1 MVDASS
7 KTRFDRMSGRQRAT
21 VIGGV
26 CLALF
31 VILFALAEGVVRVRA
46 WLKHGQAVIR
56 IEDTYRID
64 EQTGL
69 RVPTPGFTTPRLTI
83 NSLGFRGPELPR
95 DKPPGTY
102 RIAFLGG
109 STTYCAE
116 VSGDD
121 KTWPYLVVE
130 ALKLAHPDRRFD
142 YINAGVPGYT
152 TYESLK
158 RFEAEVSASDP
169 DLVVIY
175 HASNDLSGN
184 SRKAAK
190 AQGLSSEA
198 EEKNLSWLSKWSLFV
213 YLVEKNLRIIALQR
227 ATEDA
232 SNKLDVDSAALA
244 MPFETSLREFVRAVQ
259 ASGAKV
265 ALVTF
270 VTRLRAKQ
278 TPEEQVEAAVT
289 SLYYMPYMT
298 PAGLIESFDAYND
311 AIRKVAREEGAILVE
326 AAHAVPGEA
335 SQFVDSVHFND
346 QGSATMADIVA
357 PALRSVTQ

>member
-7 KTRFDRMSGRQRAT
+7 KTRCDCMSGRQRAT

-26 CLALF
+26 YLALF

-46 WLKHGQAVIR
+46 WLKHGQAVVR

-69 RVPTPGFTTPRLTI
+69 RVPMPGFTTPRLTI

-152 TYESLK
+152 THESLR
-158 RFEAEVSASDP
+158 RFEASDAWP
-169 DLVVIY
+169 
-175 HASNDLSGN
+175 N
-184 SRKAAK
+184 R
-190 AQGLSSEA
+190 
-198 EEKNLSWLSKWSLFV
+198 
-213 YLVEKNLRIIALQR
+213 
-227 ATEDA
+227 
-232 SNKLDVDSAALA
+232 
-244 MPFETSLREFVRAVQ
+244 
-259 ASGAKV
+259 
-265 ALVTF
+265 
-270 VTRLRAKQ
+270 RL
-278 TPEEQVEAAVT
+278 
-289 SLYYMPYMT
+289 
-298 PAGLIESFDAYND
+298 
-311 AIRKVAREEGAILVE
+311 
-326 AAHAVPGEA
+326 
-335 SQFVDSVHFND
+335 
-346 QGSATMADIVA
+346 
-357 PALRSVTQ
+357 